1 MMIEQGDLRLSN
13 LPTGETTC
21 ATRTSP
27 LRLRAR
33 RHALGLLTALAL
45 AAAAW
50 TAGTSWAATPR
61 SLDRIVAIVND
72 EVITSVQLE
81 RRVSAAEEQ
90 LKQQRIPLPSSDDLR
105 KQVLERMIVDSAQ
118 LQLAKENGVRV
129 DDVSV
134 NASIA
139 RMAESNHMTLADLR
153 AQLERDGQ
161 DFDRFREDMRN
172 EITMVRLRDH
182 EVESK
187 IQVSEGEIDNFLAE
201 QKNETADKIEY
212 DIAQILL
219 ELPEIASPERV
230 EAARRRADQLVEQ
243 ARKGADF
250 AQLAASY
257 SNAPEALQG
266 GDLGWRTPERLPNL
280 FVDAVKDLQ
289 PGQIAAPVRSPIGF
303 HILKLVGRRTAQAT
317 KLSTEPVDQTHVRHI
332 LLRVSDATPETEVKR
347 RLQDLRDRVI
357 KGGQDFGQLARLY
370 SVDPSSTRGG
380 DLGWLYPGDTV
391 PEFEQVMNTL
401 KVGELSEPVKTP
413 FGWHLIQ
420 VLERKTEQA
429 SADRNRIIARQ
440 MLRDR
445 KLEDAMQEWLR
456 QLRDRTYVE
465 YRLDSP

>member
-1 MMIEQGDLRLSN
+1 MIERSN
-13 LPTGETTC
+13 ILK
-21 ATRTSP
+21 
-27 LRLRAR
+27 
-33 RHALGLLTALAL
+33 ALAL
-45 AAAAW
+45 AAVVW
-50 TAGTSWAATPR
+50 AGTSWAATAPR
-61 SLDRIVAIVND
+61 PLDRIVAIVND
-72 EVITSVQLE
+72 EAITSVELDL
-81 RRVSAAEEQ
+81 RVSAAEMQ
-90 LKQQRIPLPSSDDLR
+90 LKQQHIPLPASDVLR
-105 KQVLERMIVDSAQ
+105 KQVLERMILDRAQ

-134 NASIA
+134 NSAIG
-139 RMAESNHMTLADLR
+139 RMAEANHMTLADLR
-153 AQLERDGQ
+153 SQLERDGQ
-161 DFDRFREDMRN
+161 DFERFREDMRN

-187 IQVSEGEIDNFLAE
+187 IHVSEGEIDNLLDE
-201 QKNETADKIEY
+201 QKNDTAEKVEY

-219 ELPEIASPERV
+219 EMPEIASPERV
-230 EAARRRADQLVEQ
+230 EAVRRHAEELTDQV
-243 ARKGADF
+243 RNGADF

-266 GDLGWRTPERLPNL
+266 GDLGWRTAERLPNL

-289 PGQIAAPVRSPIGF
+289 PGQIAQLVRSPIGF
-303 HILKLVGRRTAQAT
+303 HILKLVGRRNAQTA
-317 KLSTEPVDQTHVRHI
+317 KLSTDPVDQTHVRHI
-332 LLRVSDATPETEVKR
+332 LLRVSDAMPETEVKR
-347 RLQDLRDRVI
+347 RLQELRDRVV

-391 PEFEQVMNTL
+391 PDFERAMNAL
-401 KVGELSEPVKTP
+401 KVGEVSEPVKTP

-429 SADRNRIIARQ
+429 SADRNRVIARQ